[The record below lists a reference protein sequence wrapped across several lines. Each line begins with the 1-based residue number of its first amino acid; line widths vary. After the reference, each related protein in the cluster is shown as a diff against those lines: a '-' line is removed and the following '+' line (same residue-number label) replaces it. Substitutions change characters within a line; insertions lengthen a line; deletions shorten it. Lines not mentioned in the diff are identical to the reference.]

1 MISISL
7 SINWF
12 KKRKNR
18 LKSKIN
24 DAFLTIGM
32 QSSPEENLSVSPSRI
47 RSIPL
52 SLSLYSCL
60 FPFFLRF
67 PFLWVFLLF
76 CVGEPRGT
84 AAERGVGVVAAA
96 AVAKVVGEGAN
107 FGLLASRNG
116 GTDRNGQG
124 TNVVDRENNGRQEIY
139 GHAQYPFYPFHGFV
153 SFFIPFLYLFLLFF
167 PNDFSLTLAFF
178 QSITVGTVRLIS
190 RRYHS
195 KELRIKLANNSR
207 WSEKCKVEYTR
218 MLDKATKR

>member
-1 MISISL
+1 
-7 SINWF
+7 
-12 KKRKNR
+12 
-18 LKSKIN
+18 
-24 DAFLTIGM
+24 M

-96 AVAKVVGEGAN
+96 TVVKMVGEGAN

-153 SFFIPFLYLFLLFF
+153 SFLSLFLYLFLFFF
-167 PNDFSLTLAFF
+167 PNDFSLALAFF

-190 RRYHS
+190 CRYYS
-195 KELRIKLANNSR
+195 KELRIKLANNLC
-207 WSEKCKVEYTR
+207 WSQKCKVEYIR